1 MTATPADSRQHLA
14 ARDACTS
21 RSHRSTTPEPPAA
34 VSLATPEPP
43 AAVIASTPEPRSTT
57 PEADDATYSVVV
69 PNAETG
75 VQDPAMTGVQDPRL
89 SVWGNP
95 RLSVWGA
102 RCDPRH
108 CVHDPRHCVHD
119 PRHRVGPSR

>member
-57 PEADDATYSVVV
+57 PEATAATYSVVV
-69 PNAETG
+69 PTRRRG
-75 VQDPAMTGVQDPRL
+75 YRTPQ
-89 SVWGNP
+89 
-95 RLSVWGA
+95 
-102 RCDPRH
+102 
-108 CVHDPRHCVHD
+108 
-119 PRHRVGPSR
+119 